1 MQSQDETQAA
11 KDAFIEAYS
20 VPPIEKISS
29 FTSNNLDVQDD
40 GKLKIKEVKST
51 PDNEKITEVIWTR
64 KLAQVGNIK
73 IK

>member
-1 MQSQDETQAA
+1 MLLSKHIQSHRS
-11 KDAFIEAYS
+11 KKY
-20 VPPIEKISS
+20 
-29 FTSNNLDVQDD
+29 LDLQDD

-51 PDNEKITEVIWTR
+51 PDNEKIAEVIWTR